1 MAKTIH
7 DYVRYLRDNIFS
19 GTASAVYIYDA
30 SDLAEFMRHP
40 PDPKLERKLSPY
52 IIKGVLIASYFGLL
66 PSYKIRLR
74 EQVRCSS
81 CGRWKKGYFRI
92 IEIPQTGGML
102 RICSY
107 CEKKKMRGLKKWLGV

>member
-1 MAKTIH
+1 MQKSQLARISQVAIRTGVK
-7 DYVRYLRDNIFS
+7 F
-19 GTASAVYIYDA
+19 AVK
-30 SDLAEFMRHP
+30 
-40 PDPKLERKLSPY
+40 KLERKLSPY